1 MRSTL
6 VTLSLLILEVLS
18 SHGQITKR
26 PALDGRIVGTVI
38 DVDGRPVP
46 KVWVSASD
54 FLPAPDTLEPVPS
67 TQPISY
73 KNTLKPQ
80 YLKWLTEDIS
90 WSVED
95 LGAMTN
101 GNGEFEIKGLALRA
115 YALKGEND
123 EYFSSPLRFT
133 DGSPAEV
140 TLTSEMPASRVVLK
154 LGSKGGIVAGL
165 VRDKR
170 MVTSLDAGFSLF
182 RADDNS
188 QFLAASA
195 RSSFRFVVPAGI
207 GLTLAVSAQGYKPL
221 ALPLHLEPGE
231 QRVLSLDLEADPTK
245 SSTDQ

>member
-1 MRSTL
+1 MDAS
-6 VTLSLLILEVLS
+6 
-18 SHGQITKR
+18 
-26 PALDGRIVGTVI
+26 GTVV

-54 FLPAPDTLEPVPS
+54 FLPAPDTPEPVPS
-67 TQPISY
+67 NQPISH
-73 KNTLKPQ
+73 KNTLNPQ
-80 YLKWLTEDIS
+80 YLKWLTEDIF
-90 WSVED
+90 WLVQD

-101 GNGEFEIKGLALRA
+101 GNGEFEIKRLALRT

-123 EYFSSPLRFT
+123 EYFSSPLSLT

-140 TLTSEMPASRVVLK
+140 TLTSETPVSRVILK
-154 LGSKGGIVAGL
+154 LGSKGGIVTGL
-165 VRDKR
+165 VRDR
-170 MVTSLDAGFSLF
+170 RTATPLDAGFSLL

-207 GLTLAVSAQGYKPL
+207 GLTLTVSAEGYKPI